1 MPGLSAGPHPNEDH
15 EINEERIWFYPPL
28 LPTKMITY
36 DVTNIRVRYYDTDQM
51 GIVYYGNY
59 ARFYEIGRVE
69 TLRHLGLTYKEIEEH
84 GISMPVYDLNSRFIR
99 PAKYDD
105 LLTIR
110 VTIPQLP
117 KTRLM
122 FEYEIFNQ
130 DGQLLNA
137 GQTTL
142 VFVRADTGRP
152 CAAPPRTGRG
162 RQTFFRTDG

>member
-1 MPGLSAGPHPNEDH
+1 ML
-15 EINEERIWFYPPL
+15 
-28 LPTKMITY
+28 TY
-36 DVTNIRVRYYDTDQM
+36 DVTDIRVRYFDTDQM

-69 TLRHLGLTYKEIEEH
+69 TMRYLGLNYKELEER
-84 GISMPVYDLNSRFIR
+84 GISMPVYDLTSRFIR

-117 KTRLM
+117 KTRFM
-122 FEYEIFNQ
+122 FTYEIFNQ
-130 DGQLLNA
+130 DGVLLNT

-152 CAAPPRTGRG
+152 CTAPDDLVAAARP
-162 RQTFFRTDG
+162 FFG

>member
-1 MPGLSAGPHPNEDH
+1 MLTH
-15 EINEERIWFYPPL
+15 E
-28 LPTKMITY
+28 
-36 DVTNIRVRYYDTDQM
+36 VTNIRVRYYDTDQM

-69 TLRHLGLTYKEIEEH
+69 ALRHIGLSYKEIEEG

-117 KTRLM
+117 KTRLL

-130 DGQLLNA
+130 HGQLLNS

-142 VFVRADTGRP
+142 VFVRTDTGRP
-152 CAAPPRTGRG
+152 CAAPSELVEATKPFFGEGR
-162 RQTFFRTDG
+162 

>member
-1 MPGLSAGPHPNEDH
+1 MLIH
-15 EINEERIWFYPPL
+15 
-28 LPTKMITY
+28 
-36 DVTNIRVRYYDTDQM
+36 DVTDIRVRYYDTDQM

-69 TLRHLGLTYKEIEEH
+69 VMRYLGLNYKELEER
-84 GISMPVYDLNSRFIR
+84 GISMPVYDLSSRFIR

-117 KTRLM
+117 KTRFM
-122 FEYEIFNQ
+122 FTYEIFNQ
-130 DGQLLNA
+130 DGLLLNT

-142 VFVRADTGRP
+142 VFVRTDTGRP
-152 CAAPPRTGRG
+152 CAAPTDVIDAANP
-162 RQTFFRTDG
+162 FFQK

>member
-1 MPGLSAGPHPNEDH
+1 
-15 EINEERIWFYPPL
+15 
-28 LPTKMITY
+28 MIIH
-36 DVTNIRVRYYDTDQM
+36 DVTGTRVRYYDTDQM

-69 TLRHLGLTYKEIEEH
+69 VMRHLGLNYKELEER
-84 GISMPVYDLNSRFIR
+84 GISMPVYDLSSRFIR

-117 KTRLM
+117 TTRFL
-122 FEYEIFNQ
+122 FAYEIFNQ
-130 DGQLLNA
+130 DGLLLNT

-142 VFVRADTGRP
+142 VFVRTDTGRP
-152 CAAPPRTGRG
+152 CAAPTDVIDAAKP
-162 RQTFFRTDG
+162 FFQE

>member
-1 MPGLSAGPHPNEDH
+1 ML
-15 EINEERIWFYPPL
+15 
-28 LPTKMITY
+28 TY

-69 TLRHLGLTYKEIEEH
+69 ALRHLGLSYKELEER

-117 KTRLM
+117 KTRFM
-122 FEYEIFNQ
+122 FTYEIFNQ
-130 DGQLLNA
+130 EGQLLNT

-142 VFVRADTGRP
+142 VFVRSDTGRP
-152 CAAPPRTGRG
+152 CSAPADLIEAAKP
-162 RQTFFRTDG
+162 FFAS

>member
-1 MPGLSAGPHPNEDH
+1 ML
-15 EINEERIWFYPPL
+15 I
-28 LPTKMITY
+28 Y
-36 DVTNIRVRYYDTDQM
+36 DVTDIRVRYYDTDQM

-69 TLRHLGLTYKEIEEH
+69 AMRHLGMNYKELEER

-117 KTRLM
+117 KTRFM
-122 FEYEIFNQ
+122 FSYEIFNQ
-130 DGQLLNA
+130 DGQLLNT

-142 VFVRADTGRP
+142 VFVRTDTGRP
-152 CAAPPRTGRG
+152 CTAPNDLVEAAKP
-162 RQTFFRTDG
+162 FFEL

>member
-1 MPGLSAGPHPNEDH
+1 
-15 EINEERIWFYPPL
+15 
-28 LPTKMITY
+28 MITH
-36 DVTNIRVRYYDTDQM
+36 DVTDIRVRYYDTDQM

-69 TLRHLGLTYKEIEEH
+69 ALRHLGLRYKEIEDR
-84 GISMPVYDLNSRFIR
+84 GISMPVYDLTSRFIR

-110 VTIPQLP
+110 VTIPQMP

-122 FEYEIFNQ
+122 FNYEIINQ
-130 DGQLLNA
+130 DGQLLNV

-142 VFVRADTGRP
+142 VFVRTETGRP
-152 CAAPPRTGRG
+152 CSAPAELVEAAKP
-162 RQTFFRTDG
+162 FFEQ

>member
-1 MPGLSAGPHPNEDH
+1 ML
-15 EINEERIWFYPPL
+15 I
-28 LPTKMITY
+28 Y
-36 DVTNIRVRYYDTDQM
+36 DVKDIRVRYYDTDQM

-69 TLRHLGLTYKEIEEH
+69 AMRHLGMNYKELEER

-105 LLTIR
+105 LLRIR

-117 KTRLM
+117 KTRFM
-122 FEYEIFNQ
+122 FSYEIFNQ
-130 DGQLLNA
+130 DGQLLNT

-142 VFVRADTGRP
+142 VFVRTDTGRP
-152 CAAPPRTGRG
+152 CTAPNDLVEAAKP
-162 RQTFFRTDG
+162 FFEL

>member
-1 MPGLSAGPHPNEDH
+1 MMTGSPVIINFQLMLTH
-15 EINEERIWFYPPL
+15 E
-28 LPTKMITY
+28 
-36 DVTNIRVRYYDTDQM
+36 VTNIRVRYYDTDQM

-69 TLRHLGLTYKEIEEH
+69 ALRHIGLSYKKIEED

-130 DGQLLNA
+130 HGQLLNT

-142 VFVRADTGRP
+142 VFVRTDTGRP
-152 CAAPPRTGRG
+152 CAAPPELVNATKP
-162 RQTFFRTDG
+162 FFREGS

>member
-1 MPGLSAGPHPNEDH
+1 MFSH
-15 EINEERIWFYPPL
+15 
-28 LPTKMITY
+28 

-69 TLRHLGLTYKEIEEH
+69 AMRQLGLNYKDIEER
-84 GISMPVYDLNSRFIR
+84 GIQMPVYDLNSRFIR

-110 VTIPQLP
+110 VRIPQLP
-117 KTRLM
+117 KTRFM
-122 FEYEIFNQ
+122 FDYEIFNQ
-130 DGQLLNA
+130 HGHLLNT

-152 CAAPPRTGRG
+152 CSAPAELVEAAKP
-162 RQTFFRTDG
+162 FFSE

>member
-1 MPGLSAGPHPNEDH
+1 
-15 EINEERIWFYPPL
+15 
-28 LPTKMITY
+28 MITH
-36 DVTNIRVRYYDTDQM
+36 DVTAIRVRYYDTDQM

-69 TLRHLGLTYKEIEEH
+69 ALRHLGMSYKEIEQS
-84 GISMPVYDLNSRFIR
+84 GISMPVYDLTSRFIR

-110 VTIPQLP
+110 VTIPQMP

-122 FEYEIFNQ
+122 FDYEIFNQ
-130 DGQLLNA
+130 EGQLLNT

-142 VFVRADTGRP
+142 VFVRTETGRP
-152 CAAPPRTGRG
+152 CAAPAELVEVAKP
-162 RQTFFRTDG
+162 FFEQ

>member
-1 MPGLSAGPHPNEDH
+1 ML
-15 EINEERIWFYPPL
+15 I
-28 LPTKMITY
+28 Y
-36 DVTNIRVRYYDTDQM
+36 DVTDIRVRYYDTDQM

-69 TLRHLGLTYKEIEEH
+69 AIRHLGINYKDLEER

-117 KTRLM
+117 KTRFM
-122 FEYEIFNQ
+122 FSYEIFNQ
-130 DGQLLNA
+130 DGQLLNT

-142 VFVRADTGRP
+142 VFVRTDTGRP
-152 CAAPPRTGRG
+152 CTAPNDLVEAAKP
-162 RQTFFRTDG
+162 FFEL

>member
-1 MPGLSAGPHPNEDH
+1 ML
-15 EINEERIWFYPPL
+15 
-28 LPTKMITY
+28 TY

-69 TLRHLGLTYKEIEEH
+69 ALRHLGLSYKELEER

-117 KTRLM
+117 KTRFM
-122 FEYEIFNQ
+122 FTYEIFNQ
-130 DGQLLNA
+130 DGQLLNT

-142 VFVRADTGRP
+142 VFVRSETGRP
-152 CAAPPRTGRG
+152 CSAPADLIEAAKP
-162 RQTFFRTDG
+162 FFAS

>member
-1 MPGLSAGPHPNEDH
+1 MLIH
-15 EINEERIWFYPPL
+15 
-28 LPTKMITY
+28 
-36 DVTNIRVRYYDTDQM
+36 DVTDIRVRYYDTDQM

-69 TLRHLGLTYKEIEEH
+69 VMRHLGMNYKELEER

-117 KTRLM
+117 KTRFM
-122 FEYEIFNQ
+122 FSYEIFNQ
-130 DGQLLNA
+130 DGQLLNT

-142 VFVRADTGRP
+142 VFVRTDTGRP
-152 CAAPPRTGRG
+152 CTAPNDLVDAAKP
-162 RQTFFRTDG
+162 FFEL

>member
-1 MPGLSAGPHPNEDH
+1 ML
-15 EINEERIWFYPPL
+15 I
-28 LPTKMITY
+28 Y
-36 DVTNIRVRYYDTDQM
+36 DVTDIRVRYYDTDQM

-69 TLRHLGLTYKEIEEH
+69 AIRHLGINYKDLEER

-99 PAKYDD
+99 PARYDD

-117 KTRLM
+117 KTRFM
-122 FEYEIFNQ
+122 FSYEIFNQ
-130 DGQLLNA
+130 DGQLLNT

-142 VFVRADTGRP
+142 VFVRTDTGRP
-152 CAAPPRTGRG
+152 CTAPDDLVEAAKP
-162 RQTFFRTDG
+162 FFEL

>member
-1 MPGLSAGPHPNEDH
+1 ML
-15 EINEERIWFYPPL
+15 I
-28 LPTKMITY
+28 Y
-36 DVTNIRVRYYDTDQM
+36 DVTDIRVRYYDTDQM

-69 TLRHLGLTYKEIEEH
+69 AIRHLGINYKDLEER

-117 KTRLM
+117 KTRFM
-122 FEYEIFNQ
+122 FSYEIFNQ
-130 DGQLLNA
+130 DGQLLNT

-142 VFVRADTGRP
+142 VFVRTDTGRP
-152 CAAPPRTGRG
+152 CTAPNDLIEAAKP
-162 RQTFFRTDG
+162 FFEL

>member
-1 MPGLSAGPHPNEDH
+1 MTPRTTSFIFDY
-15 EINEERIWFYPPL
+15 FPL
-28 LPTKMITY
+28 MITF
-36 DVTNIRVRYYDTDQM
+36 DVTAIRVRYYDTDQM

-69 TLRHLGLTYKEIEEH
+69 TLRNLGLSYKAIEDS

-110 VTIPQLP
+110 VTIPQMP
-117 KTRLM
+117 KTRIM
-122 FEYEIFNQ
+122 FDYEIFNQ
-130 DGQLLNA
+130 ANQLLNT

-142 VFVRADTGRP
+142 VFVRTETGRP
-152 CAAPPRTGRG
+152 CAAPAELVDVAKP
-162 RQTFFRTDG
+162 FFEQ

>member
-1 MPGLSAGPHPNEDH
+1 VTPRTTAFIFDY
-15 EINEERIWFYPPL
+15 FPL
-28 LPTKMITY
+28 MITF
-36 DVTNIRVRYYDTDQM
+36 DVTAIRVRYYDTDQM

-69 TLRHLGLTYKEIEEH
+69 TLRNLGLSYKAIEDS

-110 VTIPQLP
+110 VTIPQMP
-117 KTRLM
+117 KTRIM
-122 FEYEIFNQ
+122 FDYEIFNQ
-130 DGQLLNA
+130 ANQLLNT

-142 VFVRADTGRP
+142 VFVRTETGRP
-152 CAAPPRTGRG
+152 CAAPAELVDVAKP
-162 RQTFFRTDG
+162 FFEQ